1 METTNKNINNTNAN
15 NNKKVETKEQKIIR
29 TIFSIIA
36 NSVFVACALAFI
48 LMMNIAGWMDGA
60 QGGLS
65 YSEFMTMFWWVIG
78 IFLINAVVF
87 GGLSLIVKR
96 RATDLWEFSA
106 KYLLTKFD
114 YVLFG
119 DDDTDDTK

>member
-1 METTNKNINNTNAN
+1 METTNKNTNNTNAN
-15 NNKKVETKEQKIIR
+15 NNKKVETKEQKIVR

-36 NSVFVACALAFI
+36 NSVFIACALAFI

-119 DDDTDDTK
+119 DDDTDDAK

>member
-1 METTNKNINNTNAN
+1 METTNKNTNNTNAN

>member
-1 METTNKNINNTNAN
+1 METTNKNTNNTNAN
-15 NNKKVETKEQKIIR
+15 NNKKVETKEQKIVR

-36 NSVFVACALAFI
+36 NSVFIACALAFI

-119 DDDTDDTK
+119 DDDTDAK